1 VTRLP
6 VDQKISSWN
15 LPNLLTMLRLL
26 AVPVVGVLLLH
37 DGGSNPQYRD
47 IAAAVFLVAS
57 LTDFV
62 DGALARRRGQ
72 VTTFGRIVD
81 PIADKALVGVAL
93 IGLSILQ
100 EIPWW
105 VTGIILVREVLVTV
119 VRFWSDS
126 QGALAVTHGGKLKTS
141 AQIIAITMYL
151 VALPGVSWWPTASY
165 IALMIAV
172 VLTVVTGLDYLIR
185 AVRHR

>member
-1 VTRLP
+1 
-6 VDQKISSWN
+6 
-15 LPNLLTMLRLL
+15 MLRLL
-26 AVPVVGVLLLH
+26 AVPVVGVLLLR

-47 IAAAVFLVAS
+47 IAAVVFLIAS

-105 VTGIILVREVLVTV
+105 VTGVILIREVVVTM
-119 VRFWSDS
+119 VRFWADS
-126 QGALAVTHGGKLKTS
+126 HGALAVTRGGKLKTS

-151 VALPGVSWWPTASY
+151 VALPGIPWWPTASF
-165 IALMIAV
+165 IALMVAV
-172 VLTVVTGLDYLIR
+172 VLTVVTGLDYLLR